1 MAETS
6 GDKASGAEAAR
17 AARIG
22 SARSDF
28 ISSLGRRVV
37 ELRASLNGLEQ
48 DPGSPRL
55 RDDLRR
61 RVHALSAGAR
71 LLRFSGMAAA
81 LGETERMLERAA
93 AVGGLDKTEIK
104 AIAQLLES
112 LPTLAWNEPTHE
124 QRATERPPPSAPIGE
139 QAAIPP
145 TVLVVGP
152 PGLADAITQS
162 IDHPA
167 ENDVECERTETPFTG
182 LELARALAPD
192 VAVVDADLPGARE
205 LVEKLGRDPLTEP
218 MPLIVVG
225 TWSVPEDGAKWI
237 AAGATRALA
246 KPVSPH
252 ELRKACFQLSSGA
265 DEPIHHMPLGETTV
279 EELTATIVE
288 EVKRGLPGALI
299 QGKATP
305 IQLGDGSDILAAVW
319 GAVARVRDLVMIK
332 SNGAVRF
339 SGYGPEGA
347 LPFAPWW
354 GDSPTG
360 AQRGVERGSDAK
372 ESDQPLEGRKV
383 VVADDD
389 PAVTWFVGGVLRAA
403 GAKVREAHDG
413 DRALELCFR
422 LSPDLVVSDVLM
434 PGLDGFALCRALKRD
449 IALRDVPVILLSWKE
464 DLLQRLRDLGADADG
479 YLRKEASA
487 AAILQ
492 RVHEVL
498 RPRAR
503 IEARLK
509 GEGEVRGR
517 LDGVTPRTLL
527 EAISQLRP
535 DARLCIR
542 DASFLYEVEL
552 RGGEP
557 KSATRTTSDGAFQ
570 RGKEVFAALLGV
582 RAGRFVASKS
592 TGPARGTLEGTLEE
606 QMEAPVAHARAALR
620 LLGGTRL
627 LEVHRVDIAVD
638 RVLAYLAATPE
649 PARSLVTRLA
659 NGASPRGLIL
669 GSEIAPAQ
677 LEEVL
682 CDLATHGAIS
692 GVFGAGATD
701 LLGPALD
708 HELSAI
714 RRGGTPSNRPPKDVK
729 VVVVDQGVARTKTPD
744 PPKAATPRPTKS
756 GSAALPPIAAT
767 PLPSKSGSAA
777 LPPVTATPLPP
788 KSGRV
793 EPARPPKPAPLP
805 PPPTAGTPRPPPP
818 RKESPS
824 SSKVQVG
831 PDIGMGQVMGVGES
845 AAELPARTPMSTTA
859 VSLASTFAAIEVKPV
874 PASGPHLDAQQ
885 GSEPWPLDA
894 VGEERTPSSL
904 EAAVIRE
911 ISDRRPVPTPPP
923 NDAASTVVHASE
935 LRARALAATVA
946 SDLSPRVSE
955 PSLPPDAIVP
965 ASSTSE
971 DRIRTSALATTGL
984 MHAATPPP
992 ETSSAIGMT
1001 TLQSAAMPP
1010 MPPARKPNRAGSIS
1024 MLMGALG
1031 LLGIALAGYLDRYM
1045 PDIGEKKAPMAPSSA
1060 SAAPAAFEQGA
1071 PAPSATLA
1079 APAPST
1085 TEALAASAPATEAP
1099 LAASDEAMLD
1109 LDASAAAP
1117 NAGEDLPLPAGA
1129 VITPGQGLL
1138 DIETGGREA
1147 IFVDGVELGRGP
1159 FLRLTI
1165 APGVHDVR
1173 LRAHG
1178 EEKIK
1183 FAMVRSARRTRLPF
1197 ASTWTR

>member
-6 GDKASGAEAAR
+6 GDKESGAEAAR

-28 ISSLGRRVV
+28 ISSLGRRVQ
-37 ELRASLNGLEQ
+37 ELRASLAGLEH

-71 LLRFSGMAAA
+71 LLRFAGMAAA
-81 LGETERMLERAA
+81 LAEAERMLERAA
-93 AVGGLDKTEIK
+93 AVGGLDKAEMKGISE
-104 AIAQLLES
+104 LLES
-112 LPTLAWNEPTHE
+112 LPALAWNEPTHE

-145 TVLVVGP
+145 TVLVVGSS
-152 PGLADAITQS
+152 GLADAITQA
-162 IDHPA
+162 IEHA
-167 ENDVECERTETPFTG
+167 VENDIECERTDTPATG

-205 LVEKLGRDPLTEP
+205 LVEKLCRDPLTEP

-225 TWSVPEDGAKWI
+225 TWSAPEDGAKWI

-252 ELRKACFQLSSGA
+252 ELRKACFQLSSGTA
-265 DEPIHHMPLGETTV
+265 EPMHHTPLGETTV
-279 EELTATIVE
+279 EELTLRIIE
-288 EVKRGLPGALI
+288 EVKRGLPEALI
-299 QGKATP
+299 QGKATA

-332 SNGAVRF
+332 SNGTVRF
-339 SGYGPEGA
+339 SGRGPEGA

-354 GDSPTG
+354 GDSPT
-360 AQRGVERGSDAK
+360 APQRGGDRGGDGK
-372 ESDQPLEGRKV
+372 EAEQPLEGRKI

-389 PAVTWFVGGVLRAA
+389 PAVTWFVGGVLRSA

-422 LSPDLVVSDVLM
+422 TSPDLVISDVLM

-487 AAILQ
+487 ASILQ
-492 RVHEVL
+492 RVYEVL
-498 RPRAR
+498 RARAR

-527 EAISQLRP
+527 YTISQLRP

-542 DASFLYEVEL
+542 DASFLYEVEM
-552 RGGEP
+552 RGGAP
-557 KSATRTTSDGAFQ
+557 KSATRTTSDGSFQ

-582 RAGRFVASKS
+582 RAGRFVASKAQS
-592 TGPARGTLEGTLEE
+592 AARGTLEGDLDS

-627 LEVHRVDIAVD
+627 LEVHRVNVAVD

-649 PARSLVTRLA
+649 PARSLITRLA

-677 LEEVL
+677 LEQVL
-682 CDLATHGAIS
+682 CDLATHGAIV
-692 GVFGAGATD
+692 GVHGAGDTD
-701 LLGPALD
+701 LLGPALEQ
-708 HELSAI
+708 ELAAI
-714 RRGGTPSNRPPKDVK
+714 RRAGTPSNRPPQDVK
-729 VVVVDQGVARTKTPD
+729 VVVVDRSGGTSKKVD
-744 PPKAATPRPTKS
+744 PLK
-756 GSAALPPIAAT
+756 PP
-767 PLPSKSGSAA
+767 PSTR
-777 LPPVTATPLPP
+777 L
-788 KSGRV
+788 
-793 EPARPPKPAPLP
+793 APLP
-805 PPPTAGTPRPPPP
+805 PPVPPPIPGAP
-818 RKESPS
+818 RSAPVRKADSPPPS
-824 SSKVQVG
+824 AILGKVRVG
-831 PDIGMGQVMGVGES
+831 PGVGVGVGQVLRVGEGS
-845 AAELPARTPMSTTA
+845 PETKAAP
-859 VSLASTFAAIEVKPV
+859 
-874 PASGPHLDAQQ
+874 PASGPEITVTPSSQSDVWPSD
-885 GSEPWPLDA
+885 SEGDD
-894 VGEERTPSSL
+894 RTPSSL

-911 ISDRRPVPTPPP
+911 ISDRTPVPGPASAPT
-923 NDAASTVVHASE
+923 DAVSTIVNASE
-935 LRARALAATVA
+935 LKARALAATVA
-946 SDLSPRVSE
+946 SEPPRPSA
-955 PSLPPDAIVP
+955 PSLPPDAVVP
-965 ASSTSE
+965 ANSSE
-971 DRIRTSALATTGL
+971 DRIRTSELASTAMALASTAMAEVIPVAGDVAKL
-984 MHAATPPP
+984 ARPDPPP
-992 ETSSAIGMT
+992 PTASPPVRIAKRGSLWLLIGAFG
-1001 TLQSAAMPP
+1001 LVGAAVAGYFDRYAPDLGEKRR
-1010 MPPARKPNRAGSIS
+1010 AEVAGSGES
-1024 MLMGALG
+1024 
-1031 LLGIALAGYLDRYM
+1031 LAGS
-1045 PDIGEKKAPMAPSSA
+1045 APVPVMVPSVVVSAPSSA
-1060 SAAPAAFEQGA
+1060 SVEV
-1071 PAPSATLA
+1071 
-1079 APAPST
+1079 
-1085 TEALAASAPATEAP
+1085 LAASVGPLATEVATV
-1099 LAASDEAMLD
+1099 
-1109 LDASAAAP
+1109 ASAELAVETDGGTGAAP
-1117 NAGEDLPLPAGA
+1117 TSGEDLPLPAGA

-1138 DIETGGREA
+1138 DIETGGHEA
-1147 IFVDGVELGRGP
+1147 IFVDSVELGRGP

-1165 APGVHDVR
+1165 APGVHDIR

-1178 EEKIK
+1178 EQTIR
-1183 FAMVRSARRTRLPF
+1183 FAIVRAGRRTRLPVPS
-1197 ASTWTR
+1197 AGMR

>member
-6 GDKASGAEAAR
+6 GDREGGAEAAR

-28 ISSLGRRVV
+28 ISSLGRRVQ
-37 ELRASLNGLEQ
+37 ELRTSLSGLEQ
-48 DPGSPRL
+48 DPGSPRH

-93 AVGGLDKTEIK
+93 AVGGLDRTEVK
-104 AIAQLLES
+104 AISDLLES

-152 PGLADAITQS
+152 TGLADAITQA
-162 IDHPA
+162 IEHA
-167 ENDVECERTETPFTG
+167 VENDIECERTDTPATG

-192 VAVVDADLPGARE
+192 VAVVDADIAGARE

-252 ELRKACFQLSSGA
+252 ELRKACFALSSGHTELA
-265 DEPIHHMPLGETTV
+265 HHVPLGETTV
-279 EELTATIVE
+279 EELTARIVE
-288 EVKRGLPGALI
+288 EVKRGLPEALV
-299 QGKATP
+299 QGKSVP

-332 SNGAVRF
+332 SNGLVRF
-339 SGYGPEGA
+339 SGQGPEGA

-354 GDSPTG
+354 GDNTTV
-360 AQRGVERGSDAK
+360 AQRGAERGADGK
-372 ESDQPLEGRKV
+372 EPDQPLEGRNI

-422 LSPDLVVSDVLM
+422 INPDLVVSDVLM

-492 RVHEVL
+492 RVYEVL
-498 RPRAR
+498 RPRSR

-509 GEGEVRGR
+509 GDGEVRGR

-527 EAISQLRP
+527 YAISKLRP
-535 DARLCIR
+535 DARLCVR

-552 RGGEP
+552 RGGAP
-557 KSATRTTSDGAFQ
+557 RSATRTTSDGSFQ
-570 RGKEVFAALLGV
+570 RGKDVFGALLGV
-582 RAGRFVASKS
+582 RAGRFVASKAQG
-592 TGPARGTLEGTLEE
+592 TPRGTLEGDLDG
-606 QMEAPVAHARAALR
+606 QMEAPLAHARAALR

-627 LEVHRVDIAVD
+627 LEVHRVNVAVD
-638 RVLAYLAATPE
+638 RVLAYMSATPE
-649 PARSLVTRLA
+649 PARTLITRLA

-682 CDLATHGAIS
+682 CDLATHGAIT
-692 GVFGAGATD
+692 GVHGAGDTD
-701 LLGPALD
+701 LLGPALEQ
-708 HELSAI
+708 ELSAI
-714 RRGGTPSNRPPKDVK
+714 RRGGTPSNRPPQDVK
-729 VVVVDQGVARTKTPD
+729 VVVVDRGGDKPKTPF
-744 PPKAATPRPTKS
+744 PPKVGSPEPPKTVKVVEPRS
-756 GSAALPPIAAT
+756 
-767 PLPSKSGSAA
+767 
-777 LPPVTATPLPP
+777 P
-788 KSGRV
+788 KSG
-793 EPARPPKPAPLP
+793 KLAPLP
-805 PPPTAGTPRPPPP
+805 PPVPPPVP
-818 RKESPS
+818 ATPVPAPAAAAAPTLPPVTVSGRPLPARKMDTPLPSPPKPPTPS
-824 SSKVQVG
+824 PPPAIPKVRVG
-831 PDIGMGQVMGVGES
+831 PGVAMGQVMRVGDGSPE
-845 AAELPARTPMSTTA
+845 P
-859 VSLASTFAAIEVKPV
+859 KPV
-874 PASGPHLDAQQ
+874 PPPSSGPDIKVEAVSKP
-885 GSEPWPLDA
+885 GSWPSDEE
-894 VGEERTPSSL
+894 GEERTPSSL

-911 ISDRRPVPTPPP
+911 ISDRAPEQPTQPSV
-923 NDAASTVVHASE
+923 DAISTIVNASE
-935 LRARALAATVA
+935 LKARALAATVA
-946 SDLSPRVSE
+946 SDPPSPPPRRSPA
-955 PSLPPDAIVP
+955 PSLPPDAVVP
-965 ASSTSE
+965 ASTSE
-971 DRIRTSALATTGL
+971 DRIKTSELATTGV
-984 MHAATPPP
+984 METVAQAAPTALSLTAP
-992 ETSSAIGMT
+992 EQPS
-1001 TLQSAAMPP
+1001 LP
-1010 MPPARKPNRAGSIS
+1010 
-1024 MLMGALG
+1024 
-1031 LLGIALAGYLDRYM
+1031 
-1045 PDIGEKKAPMAPSSA
+1045 APSSRPPSKSGSIWLFFFAVGLFGAAVAVYLLDRSPQSGAKKETEPAA
-1060 SAAPAAFEQGA
+1060 SAEVTEPAASGQVAAPATSLGTPAASVEA
-1071 PAPSATLA
+1071 P
-1079 APAPST
+1079 
-1085 TEALAASAPATEAP
+1085 AASAQSPTTEVLPVASADPAIEG
-1099 LAASDEAMLD
+1099 DG
-1109 LDASAAAP
+1109 ASAAASS
-1117 NAGEDLPLPAGA
+1117 GEDLPLPTGA

-1183 FAMVRSARRTRLPF
+1183 FAMVRAARRTRLPF
-1197 ASTWTR
+1197 SSTWTR

>member
-1 MAETS
+1 MSEPS
-6 GDKASGAEAAR
+6 GEKESGAEAAR

-28 ISSLGRRVV
+28 ISSLGRRVL
-37 ELRASLNGLEQ
+37 ELRTSLSGLEH

-81 LGETERMLERAA
+81 LAETERMLERAA
-93 AVGGLDKTEIK
+93 AVGGLDKAEVR
-104 AIAQLLES
+104 AISELLES

-145 TVLVVGP
+145 TVLVVGHS
-152 PGLADAITQS
+152 GLADAITQA
-162 IDHPA
+162 IEHAVETDI
-167 ENDVECERTETPFTG
+167 ECERTDTPATG

-192 VAVVDADLPGARE
+192 VAVVDADLPGSRE
-205 LVEKLGRDPLTEP
+205 LVEKLCRDPLTEP
-218 MPLIVVG
+218 MPLVVVG
-225 TWSVPEDGAKWI
+225 TWSTPEDGARWI

-252 ELRKACFQLSSGA
+252 ELRKAVFQLSSGSA
-265 DEPIHHMPLGETTV
+265 EPMHHTPLGQTTV
-279 EELTATIVE
+279 EELTARIIE
-288 EVKRGLPGALI
+288 EVKRGLPEALI
-299 QGKATP
+299 QGKAIP

-332 SNGAVRF
+332 SNGSVRF
-339 SGYGPEGA
+339 SGEGPEGA

-354 GDSPTG
+354 GDTPTA
-360 AQRGVERGSDAK
+360 AQRGTERGVDGK
-372 ESDQPLEGRKV
+372 EPDQPLEGRKI

-422 LSPDLVVSDVLM
+422 INTDLVISDVLM

-492 RVHEVL
+492 RVYEVL
-498 RPRAR
+498 RTRAR

-509 GEGEVRGR
+509 GDGEVRGR

-527 EAISQLRP
+527 YAISRLRP
-535 DARLCIR
+535 NARLCIR
-542 DASFLYEVEL
+542 DASFLYEIEM
-552 RGGEP
+552 RGGAP
-557 KSATRTTSDGAFQ
+557 KSATRTTSDGSFQ
-570 RGKEVFAALLGV
+570 RGSDVFAALIGI

-592 TGPARGTLEGTLEE
+592 QGPARGTLEGDLDS

-627 LEVHRVDIAVD
+627 LEVHRVNVAVD
-638 RVLAYLAATPE
+638 RVLAYMAATPE
-649 PARSLVTRLA
+649 PARSLITRLA

-682 CDLATHGAIS
+682 CDLATHGAIV
-692 GVFGAGATD
+692 GVHGAGDTD

-708 HELSAI
+708 QELSAI
-714 RRGGTPSNRPPKDVK
+714 RRGGTPSNRPPEDVK
-729 VVVVDQGVARTKTPD
+729 VVVVNRGGEKPKSIEPPRTESPE
-744 PPKAATPRPTKS
+744 
-756 GSAALPPIAAT
+756 
-767 PLPSKSGSAA
+767 
-777 LPPVTATPLPP
+777 PP
-788 KSGRV
+788 KSARV
-793 EPARPPKPAPLP
+793 EPPKPPKPVPIKLERAKTLAGLPPMGAVPTPSPPPAIAPLP
-805 PPPTAGTPRPPPP
+805 PPTPPPVPGVPRPAPVRKDSPTPPGVLGSVRVGP
-818 RKESPS
+818 GVGVGQVLGIGVDPPKSNSPPS
-824 SSKVQVG
+824 G
-831 PDIGMGQVMGVGES
+831 PDINVEPS
-845 AAELPARTPMSTTA
+845 
-859 VSLASTFAAIEVKPV
+859 
-874 PASGPHLDAQQ
+874 
-885 GSEPWPLDA
+885 SEPGMWPGDD
-894 VGEERTPSSL
+894 EEGHDQTPSSL

-911 ISDRRPVPTPPP
+911 ISDRTPLPGPPPVP
-923 NDAASTVVHASE
+923 NEGISTIVKASE
-935 LRARALAATVA
+935 LKARALAATVA
-946 SDLSPRVSE
+946 SDPPRE
-955 PSLPPDAIVP
+955 AIPSLPPDAVVP
-965 ASSTSE
+965 GSPSE
-971 DRIRTSALATTGL
+971 DRIRASELASTGV
-984 MHAATPPP
+984 METMPAAETAAAEETPPP
-992 ETSSAIGMT
+992 
-1001 TLQSAAMPP
+1001 AAPRRTMGW
-1010 MPPARKPNRAGSIS
+1010 RGSIW
-1024 MLMGALG
+1024 LLVGALG
-1031 LLGIALAGYLDRYM
+1031 LVGAAVAGYLDRYV
-1045 PDIGEKKAPMAPSSA
+1045 PEIGSKRPIEPVA
-1060 SAAPAAFEQGA
+1060 SAEAPQPAVSEQVANPAASPTAPAAS
-1071 PAPSATLA
+1071 SA
-1079 APAPST
+1079 
-1085 TEALAASAPATEAP
+1085 EVLAASAEVPSTEPAAV
-1099 LAASDEAMLD
+1099 
-1109 LDASAAAP
+1109 ASADFVIDGDGAAAGAP
-1117 NAGEDLPLPAGA
+1117 SSGEDLPLPTGA

-1183 FAMVRSARRTRLPF
+1183 FAMVRAARRTRLPF
-1197 ASTWTR
+1197 SSTWTR

>member
-6 GDKASGAEAAR
+6 GDKESGAEAAR

-28 ISSLGRRVV
+28 ISSLGRRVQ
-37 ELRASLNGLEQ
+37 ELRASLAGLEH

-71 LLRFSGMAAA
+71 LLRFAGMAAA
-81 LGETERMLERAA
+81 LAEAERMLERAA
-93 AVGGLDKTEIK
+93 AVGGLDKAEMKGISE
-104 AIAQLLES
+104 LLES
-112 LPTLAWNEPTHE
+112 LPALAWNEPTHE

-145 TVLVVGP
+145 TVLVVGSS
-152 PGLADAITQS
+152 GLADAITQA
-162 IDHPA
+162 IEHA
-167 ENDVECERTETPFTG
+167 VENDIECERTDTPATG

-205 LVEKLGRDPLTEP
+205 LVEKLCRDPLTEP

-225 TWSVPEDGAKWI
+225 TWSAPEDGARWI

-252 ELRKACFQLSSGA
+252 ELRKACFQLSSGTP
-265 DEPIHHMPLGETTV
+265 EPMHHTPLGETTV
-279 EELTATIVE
+279 EELTLRIIE
-288 EVKRGLPGALI
+288 EVKRGLPEALI
-299 QGKATP
+299 QGKATA

-332 SNGAVRF
+332 SNGTVRF
-339 SGYGPEGA
+339 SGRGPEGA

-354 GDSPTG
+354 GDSPT
-360 AQRGVERGSDAK
+360 APQRGGDRGADGK
-372 ESDQPLEGRKV
+372 EAEQPLEGRKI

-422 LSPDLVVSDVLM
+422 ISPDLVISDVLM

-492 RVHEVL
+492 RVYEVL
-498 RPRAR
+498 RARAR

-527 EAISQLRP
+527 YTISQLRP

-542 DASFLYEVEL
+542 DASFLYEVEM
-552 RGGEP
+552 RGGAP
-557 KSATRTTSDGAFQ
+557 KSATRTTSDGSFQ

-582 RAGRFVASKS
+582 RAGRFVASKAQ
-592 TGPARGTLEGTLEE
+592 GAARGTLEGDLDS

-627 LEVHRVDIAVD
+627 LEVHRVNVAVD

-649 PARSLVTRLA
+649 PARSLITRLA

-677 LEEVL
+677 LEQVL
-682 CDLATHGAIS
+682 CDLATHGAIV
-692 GVFGAGATD
+692 GVHGAGDTD
-701 LLGPALD
+701 LLGPALEQ
-708 HELSAI
+708 ELAAI
-714 RRGGTPSNRPPKDVK
+714 RRAGTPSNRPPQDVK
-729 VVVVDQGVARTKTPD
+729 VVVIDRGGGT
-744 PPKAATPRPTKS
+744 
-756 GSAALPPIAAT
+756 
-767 PLPSKSGSAA
+767 SK
-777 LPPVTATPLPP
+777 
-788 KSGRV
+788 KV
-793 EPARPPKPAPLP
+793 EPPKPPPSTRLAPLP
-805 PPPTAGTPRPPPP
+805 PPVPPPIPSAPRSAPARKADSPPPP
-818 RKESPS
+818 PAIAPPS
-824 SSKVQVG
+824 SG
-831 PDIGMGQVMGVGES
+831 PAITVTPSSQSDMWPSE
-845 AAELPARTPMSTTA
+845 AE
-859 VSLASTFAAIEVKPV
+859 
-874 PASGPHLDAQQ
+874 GD
-885 GSEPWPLDA
+885 D
-894 VGEERTPSSL
+894 RTPSSL

-911 ISDRRPVPTPPP
+911 ISDRTPVPGPASATT
-923 NDAASTVVHASE
+923 DAVSTIVNASE
-935 LRARALAATVA
+935 LKARALAATVA
-946 SDLSPRVSE
+946 SEPPRPSA
-955 PSLPPDAIVP
+955 PSLPPDAVVP
-965 ASSTSE
+965 ANSSE
-971 DRIRTSALATTGL
+971 DRIRTSELAST
-984 MHAATPPP
+984 
-992 ETSSAIGMT
+992 
-1001 TLQSAAMPP
+1001 AMAEVIPV
-1010 MPPARKPNRAGSIS
+1010 PPARVAKRGSLWLLI
-1024 MLMGALG
+1024 GALG
-1031 LLGIALAGYLDRYM
+1031 LVGAAVAGYFDRYAPDLGEKGRAQPAVSEESLAGS
-1045 PDIGEKKAPMAPSSA
+1045 APVPVMVPSAVVSAPSSA
-1060 SAAPAAFEQGA
+1060 SVEV
-1071 PAPSATLA
+1071 
-1079 APAPST
+1079 
-1085 TEALAASAPATEAP
+1085 LAASVGAPATEVPAI
-1099 LAASDEAMLD
+1099 
-1109 LDASAAAP
+1109 ASAELAVETDAGPGAAP
-1117 NAGEDLPLPAGA
+1117 TSGEDLPLPAGA

-1138 DIETGGREA
+1138 DIETGGHEA
-1147 IFVDGVELGRGP
+1147 IFVDSVELGRGP

-1165 APGVHDVR
+1165 APGVHDIR

-1178 EEKIK
+1178 EQTIR
-1183 FAMVRSARRTRLPF
+1183 FAIVRAGRRTRLPF
-1197 ASTWTR
+1197 PSAGMR